1 MTVAK
6 IIELIPVGRENA
18 IRRETLAKELGV
30 SDRIVRRCIEAA
42 RNSGAIILNEQN
54 GKGYYRVGEDDIDA
68 IERQYRQDTAR
79 AMSLLKRRKTMRR
92 ILKEAGREV

>member
-18 IRRETLAKELGV
+18 VSREILAERSGM
-30 SDRIVRRCIEAA
+30 SDRIVRKCIESA
-42 RNSGAIILNEQN
+42 RNAGAIILNEQD

-92 ILKEAGREV
+92 ILKEAGRDV